1 MLGLSSR
8 AMQIAPSA
16 TMQLTAIVAD
26 MTRSGID
33 VVKLNLGEPDFD
45 TPHNIVEAC
54 KRALDD
60 GKTRYTTVS
69 GVAELREAICDKLK
83 KDNGVLYSEKNISF
97 GTGAKQPL
105 FNTLFVTV
113 DPGDEVIIPSPCWVS
128 YVEMVKLCGGVPVI
142 VPCLEADGFS
152 LDLEAI
158 EKAVT
163 GRTKAIIINTP
174 NNPTGAVYTEE
185 ALRKLAAMALKHGF
199 YIISDEVYE
208 KLIYDGEKHFCIAS
222 ISDDVKEISFIVN
235 GFSKAYAMTGWRAGY
250 VAGPAAAIA
259 KINNVQGH
267 TTTNACTFVQWACVE
282 ALRGPQRAL
291 AEMVAEFDKRRKYLV
306 CALNDLGFESKMPK
320 GAFYVMPNVSPL
332 YGKSYGGTMIKNSND
347 AAEFMLRE
355 AQIAVVPGA
364 AFCAPD
370 NVRVA
375 YSNSLENIKKAMSRL
390 GNAIAKLG

>member
-16 TMQLTAIVAD
+16 TMQLTATVAE
-26 MTRSGID
+26 MTRSGVD

-45 TPHNIVEAC
+45 TPRNIVEAC
-54 KRALDD
+54 KKALDE
-60 GKTRYTTVS
+60 GRTRYTTVS

-83 KDNGVLYSEKNISF
+83 KDNNVLYSEKNISF

-128 YVEMVKLCGGVPVI
+128 YVEMVKLCGGIPVV
-142 VPCLEADGFS
+142 VPCNEADGFS
-152 LDLEAI
+152 LDIEAI
-158 EKAVT
+158 AEAVT
-163 GRTKAIIINTP
+163 AKTKAIIINTP
-174 NNPTGAVYTEE
+174 NNPTGAVYSE
-185 ALRKLAAMALKHGF
+185 ASLRALASLALSRGF
-199 YIISDEVYE
+199 YIIADEVYE
-208 KLIYDGEKHFCIAS
+208 KLIYDGEKHFCVAS
-222 ISDDVKEISFIVN
+222 ISDEVKDISFIVN

-282 ALRGPQRAL
+282 ALRGPQQAL
-291 AEMVAEFDKRRKYLV
+291 YDMVAEFDKRRKYLV
-306 CALNDLGFESKMPK
+306 SALNDMGFESKMPK
-320 GAFYVMPNVSPL
+320 GAFYVMPNVSSL
-332 YGKSYGGTMIKNSND
+332 YGKSCGGSVLKDSNSV
-347 AAEFMLRE
+347 AEFMLRE
-355 AQIAVVPGA
+355 AQIAVVPGV

-370 NVRVA
+370 NVRIA
-375 YSNSLENIKKAMSRL
+375 YSNSMENIKKAISRL
-390 GNAIAKLG
+390 STALGKLE